1 MTLQELID
9 DARILLDDLYANA
22 GSPSDLLFSDASLTR
37 YLNRAER
44 KFCELTGHIVKE
56 APLALTPDVSDYS
69 LPTNTIRVRL
79 VRYNDRIIHHTTMH
93 SWTSSAY
100 FNPSYEQHSG
110 SVSAYRTDV
119 SSAKSIRF
127 IGKPALADT
136 AVIQYQSYPAAD
148 MALMTSTP
156 EIPYEW
162 HHVLVPFAVSESVG
176 GVNVDT
182 ADTSASTRL
191 YRKFVD
197 ECRDAKARLLEAMT
211 PSVNFGFSS

>member
-9 DARILLDDLYANA
+9 DARILLDDLYA
-22 GSPSDLLFSDASLTR
+22 GSPADLLVSDATLTR

-56 APLALTPDVSDYS
+56 SPLTLTPDVSDYS

-79 VRYNDRIIHHTTMH
+79 VKYNDRIIHHTTSH
-93 SWTSSAY
+93 AWTSTAY
-100 FNPSYEQHSG
+100 FNPAYEQYSG
-110 SVSAYRTDV
+110 SVTAYRTDV

-127 IGKPALADT
+127 IGRPKADDT
-136 AVIQYQSYPAAD
+136 AVIQYQCYPAAD
-148 MALMTSTP
+148 MALMASTP

-162 HHVLVPFAVSESVG
+162 HDALIPFAVSEAVS
-176 GVNVDT
+176 GVNVDSN
-182 ADTSASTRL
+182 DTSASNRL

-197 ECRDAKARLLEAMT
+197 ECRDAKARLFEEM
-211 PSVNFGFSS
+211 VQNIRFGFAP